1 LLALLVVITP
11 APARIT
17 ALVVG
22 TVIHKAAAR
31 VAEETTTLVL
41 EALVVV

>member
-11 APARIT
+11 VPARIT

-22 TVIHKAAAR
+22 TVIHKAAAQ
-31 VAEETTTLVL
+31 VVEETTS
-41 EALVVV
+41 LVVEARGVV